1 MNRVTTA
8 RTGDL
13 GAALAN
19 GTDDADTD
27 GRSRRWQA
35 HRAER
40 LRELSR
46 QARRAVHHSGPDLSM
61 DEFAA
66 AMGTSK
72 SIVYRYFTD
81 KAGLQAAVSDL
92 VLAEMAEA
100 FEAAA
105 HSAADPRHRLREMV
119 GIYMTMV
126 DSSSNVYRFV
136 TRADGG
142 ADLSGF
148 LTAISRYVQVPLA
161 DALAAA
167 GDDVE
172 LAAIWAAGMVGFVR
186 GVGESWLAAEPDEH
200 PTAEAMADLITHWL
214 WTGADAGAPTPI
226 VHER

>member
-1 MNRVTTA
+1 MN
-8 RTGDL
+8 
-13 GAALAN
+13 GAD
-19 GTDDADTD
+19 GADID

-40 LRELSR
+40 RYELSR

-81 KAGLQAAVSDL
+81 KAGLQSAVSEL
-92 VLAEMAEA
+92 VLEEMAEA

-105 HSAADPRHRLREMV
+105 HSEADPRHRLREMV
-119 GIYMTMV
+119 GIYVNML
-126 DSSSNVYRFV
+126 DASSNVYRFV

-142 ADLSGF
+142 ADLSVF
-148 LTAISRYVQVPLA
+148 LTAISRYVQIPLA

-167 GDDVE
+167 GEDTD
-172 LAAIWAAGMVGFVR
+172 LAATWAAGMVGFVR
-186 GVGESWLAAEPDEH
+186 GVGEDWIAVESDEH
-200 PTAEAMADLITHWL
+200 TTAEAMANLITHWL
-214 WTGADAGAPTPI
+214 WTGADAGFPTPTTY
-226 VHER
+226 ER